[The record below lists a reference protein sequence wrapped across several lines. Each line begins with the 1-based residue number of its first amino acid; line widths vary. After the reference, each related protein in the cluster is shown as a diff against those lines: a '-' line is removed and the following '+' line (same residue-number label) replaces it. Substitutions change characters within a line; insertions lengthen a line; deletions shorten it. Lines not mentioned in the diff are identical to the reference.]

1 MRFSFQN
8 LFLLHGRQQATMKR
22 FVFLVLVS
30 ALLAGCAMG
39 PVFSPDVPLQKR
51 ETTNSLDAS
60 QIKQMVQ
67 SRIDPDDFDYPFD
80 DWLTLDVRGTM
91 LFVNGVINSYS
102 YEEIYYILRENPQVN
117 TLVLTNIPG
126 SMDDETNL
134 ALGLELHRANV
145 TMYLPKDAEIASGG
159 TDLFL
164 AGTRRIVERGA
175 LIGVHSWSAGLPFF
189 GTAADELPRDHPDHE
204 LFLDYYRDIDISEDF
219 YWYTLEAAS
228 PDDIHWMTEDEMERY
243 DVFTTLVD

>member
-8 LFLLHGRQQATMKR
+8 LILLHGRQQATMKS

-30 ALLAGCAMG
+30 GLLAGCAIG

-51 ETTNSLDAS
+51 ESTNSLDAS
-60 QIKQMVQ
+60 QIKRMVQ

-80 DWLTLDVRGTM
+80 DWLSLDVRGTM
-91 LFVNGVINSYS
+91 LFVNGVINSDS

-145 TMYLPKDAEIASGG
+145 TMYLPKDAEIASGAQICSW
-159 TDLFL
+159 L
-164 AGTRRIVERGA
+164 AHAE
-175 LIGVHSWSAGLPFF
+175 LWSEVHSLAFTVGVLDCHFSVQQLMNCL
-189 GTAADELPRDHPDHE
+189 EIIQIMSC
-204 LFLDYYRDIDISEDF
+204 FLITIV
-219 YWYTLEAAS
+219 
-228 PDDIHWMTEDEMERY
+228 I
-243 DVFTTLVD
+243 